1 MRRDAGGVGYL
12 VDAHLVEA
20 DCREQFDPDRADSL
34 LRCGGAT
41 TYPSGRF
48 LAATHTF
55 FAPCVSFCTRCHY
68 SGEPSHSEVPL
79 VTTNSQ
85 VGSLIYRLP
94 DGVRPQ
100 EESMSD
106 RDNKALEND
115 LVEESLVEEV
125 SIDGMCGV
133 Y

>member
-1 MRRDAGGVGYL
+1 
-12 VDAHLVEA
+12 
-20 DCREQFDPDRADSL
+20 
-34 LRCGGAT
+34 
-41 TYPSGRF
+41 
-48 LAATHTF
+48 
-55 FAPCVSFCTRCHY
+55 
-68 SGEPSHSEVPL
+68 

>member
-1 MRRDAGGVGYL
+1 MPAASAIWSTL
-12 VDAHLVEA
+12 TSLKPTVENSSIPIVLIPS
-20 DCREQFDPDRADSL
+20 FVV
-34 LRCGGAT
+34 GGAT

-94 DGVRPQ
+94 DGVRPAGGIHVR
-100 EESMSD
+100 S
-106 RDNKALEND
+106 
-115 LVEESLVEEV
+115 
-125 SIDGMCGV
+125 
-133 Y
+133 